1 MDRGDLTGCSNAVQ
15 YNVTIHFGS
24 LNERLLETRIL
35 FSWSTPRL
43 LSILG
48 LVCSSVKFC
57 NHSSDA
63 TSISMSFIEELVLK
77 VNLEDPFFTRRLR
90 MFSLNNTIK
99 INGNQT
105 IGGQYNFT

>member
-1 MDRGDLTGCSNAVQ
+1 
-15 YNVTIHFGS
+15 
-24 LNERLLETRIL
+24 
-35 FSWSTPRL
+35 
-43 LSILG
+43 
-48 LVCSSVKFC
+48 
-57 NHSSDA
+57 
-63 TSISMSFIEELVLK
+63 MSFIEELVLK